1 MRPLMPSILLLESSG
16 RARRQILDTAARDAT
31 HMIVISHIG
40 VKPFL
45 AAGALKFPRHA
56 RPTSSRGPDQR
67 QEANRHSSALQG
79 LSVVGGSLGVYPSV
93 NYVAS
98 CVALRIVTIPNI
110 LVRTCSVNPPLDY
123 SGPEIPDRRLRRTR
137 GLGNWRLVRK
147 GARRSSASMP
157 MHSDSVLRAGS
168 ANARTS
174 HY

>member
-1 MRPLMPSILLLESSG
+1 MPSILLLESSG

-110 LVRTCSVNPPLDY
+110 LVRTCSVNPPLIIQDWK
-123 SGPEIPDRRLRRTR
+123 SRIEDCGEPEDSATGGLCAKGP
-137 GLGNWRLVRK
+137 GGVRH
-147 GARRSSASMP
+147 P
-157 MHSDSVLRAGS
+157 CPCILIL
-168 ANARTS
+168 
-174 HY
+174 Y